1 MLEEIVTLSSSIVH
15 KDHMKLDYI
24 PLSARKQQSRFREAQ
39 LLPTG
44 LLREEVR
51 TLVLSREV
59 LRRQST
65 EHVYKQPLPHV
76 KAVILVQEY
85 GEDTSEENLV

>member
-1 MLEEIVTLSSSIVH
+1 M
-15 KDHMKLDYI
+15 
-24 PLSARKQQSRFREAQ
+24 SARKQQSRFREAQ

-44 LLREEVR
+44 LLREEVG
-51 TLVLSREV
+51 TLMLSREV

-76 KAVILVQEY
+76 EAVTLVQEY
-85 GEDTSEENLV
+85 GEGWIRSDLF

>member
-1 MLEEIVTLSSSIVH
+1 MDLNKIRLTLDLILRAVHIQSS
-15 KDHMKLDYI
+15 
-24 PLSARKQQSRFREAQ
+24 PLTARKQQSRFREAQ

-44 LLREEVR
+44 LLREEVG
-51 TLVLSREV
+51 TLMLSREV

-76 KAVILVQEY
+76 EAVTLVQEY
-85 GEDTSEENLV
+85 GEDTLEENLV